1 MPLSFLVCDFARFR
15 EPAASVPPL
24 RRHPFFCATFCNNST
39 SSPPDLSRCL
49 PDLGTPS
56 FLGPLKSLNLQ
67 QSFFCAHFREFLRN
81 PAAGPAS
88 PALPGTLRQ
97 RETLLGC
104 QICQIPG
111 SRQKP
116 FFVLLPVI
124 LYACCPGS
132 DLPRLRP
139 GCIGGNVGFCWGV
152 ACCQPVIYPRT
163 AGFSRFPPAA
173 DLSYLVVSLWE

>member
-39 SSPPDLSRCL
+39 SSPPNLPGSGSDLEHR
-49 PDLGTPS
+49 
-56 FLGPLKSLNLQ
+56 SL
-67 QSFFCAHFREFLRN
+67 FRVSKISK
-81 PAAGPAS
+81 PAAGPA
-88 PALPGTLRQ
+88 LPSTLRQ

-124 LYACCPGS
+124 LYACCPSS

-173 DLSYLVVSLWE
+173 DLPYLVVSLWE